1 MYFKID
7 SLEWIFYVTIK
18 TVQSLQSPTKV
29 LALLHTFP
37 VSFKAIYQFVPLPPI
52 QCCLSW
58 WSCHCSF
65 PTLSGGRRF
74 LIPVMP
80 LVIVSKITC
89 QRMFQLSDPGVPRTF
104 VEDCSFTC
112 KNGSGLK
119 SYRMNA
125 KQHTNK
131 NGAWKTFYGGKTPL
145 SFHWYPKRRL
155 SSYLV

>member
-1 MYFKID
+1 MYFKMD

-29 LALLHTFP
+29 LALLSTFP

-52 QCCLSW
+52 QYCLSW

-65 PTLSGGRRF
+65 PTLSGERGF

-80 LVIVSKITC
+80 LDIVSKIAC

-104 VEDCSFTC
+104 VEDCSFYMQKWIRFKMVSHERQAAYKQKWRMEDVLWR
-112 KNGSGLK
+112 KN
-119 SYRMNA
+119 A
-125 KQHTNK
+125 IV
-131 NGAWKTFYGGKTPL
+131 L
-145 SFHWYPKRRL
+145 S
-155 SSYLV
+155 LVS